1 MGHLFPPNSIHEN
14 GSGRMNSKSY
24 LKPFQTQNDTKNQPR
39 SLNMHSANISN
50 TMSGHGRPSNS
61 LLMTT
66 TSKYTLNQHSDNP
79 KSLTGNPS
87 TPALSSHQPQSLSI
101 FRGGRSSSV
110 STESPQATSSSGG
123 DISPPNDYFKKQMM
137 SNKNGPQ
144 SLNWASVNSSSYNGG
159 GETPSKKSKHSGN
172 TLKSK
177 KSSAKSTAK
186 VNGNS
191 AGGNN
196 GSECGTSSTE
206 CGSDYSD
213 QNSTTDDKPIVYNV
227 STSSIVVPNC
237 KGKTSGII
245 GHNSRGKPKVNVVT
259 PTPAPRTSVHIP
271 SLEGGKLSRFKD
283 PKLSLV
289 TDAIGEEASW
299 SYQDRKKR
307 QESLV

>member
-1 MGHLFPPNSIHEN
+1 
-14 GSGRMNSKSY
+14 
-24 LKPFQTQNDTKNQPR
+24 
-39 SLNMHSANISN
+39 MHSANISN

-79 KSLTGNPS
+79 KSVTGNPS
-87 TPALSSHQPQSLSI
+87 TPALSSQQPHSLSI

-144 SLNWASVNSSSYNGG
+144 SLNWALVNSSPFSG

-237 KGKTSGII
+237 KGKTSAVVGKSGII
-245 GHNSRGKPKVNVVT
+245 GHNARGKPKVNVVT

-289 TDAIGEEASW
+289 TDAIDEEASW